1 MDKQLEIPEIELF
14 ALLGQ
19 KDCEILMKDRAIEQ
33 LKKML
38 VDFENTKKQNNELI
52 EYNKT
57 LGEQNIKLDK
67 ALTEA
72 RLELSQ
78 AVTELETEVSTLLNS
93 ASSKIGEL
101 NVKHDK
107 GKKRNEA
114 DSPNA

>member
-33 LKKML
+33 LNKML
-38 VDFENTKKQNNELI
+38 VDFENTKKQNLQLI
-52 EYNKT
+52 ESNKS

-67 ALTEA
+67 ELTGA

-78 AVTELETEVSTLLNS
+78 TIME
-93 ASSKIGEL
+93 IGEL

-107 GKKRNEA
+107 NKKRNE
-114 DSPNA
+114 DNTSNA